1 MRLYRPA
8 LFFQRLFD
16 VLEYGLP
23 GPADPFFQLPR
34 GTVLD
39 IGDAAPS
46 GYCFDDVVKL
56 YMI

>member
-1 MRLYRPA
+1 M
-8 LFFQRLFD
+8 
-16 VLEYGLP
+16 LEYGLP